1 MFQVARHTTP
11 IERNETMESHGN
23 EAVFSV
29 SRLLRLA
36 EDLESNDIAI
46 SYAAMYLQILPG
58 RVDRILFTLRHG
70 DMPAAMDVVLS
81 LKVRSHMVGGLAL
94 ERDCRILEQAL
105 RDRDTAAA
113 ARAADAIVR
122 DSVRLQLALEE
133 FLQHAED

>member
-1 MFQVARHTTP
+1 MTRTVGMQ
-11 IERNETMESHGN
+11 TMALQGD

-46 SYAAMYLQILPG
+46 SYAAMYLRMLPG
-58 RVDRILFTLRHG
+58 KVDQLLSTLRTG
-70 DMPAAMDVVLS
+70 DMRGAMDVVLS
-81 LKVRSHMVGGLAL
+81 LKVRSHMVGGLSL
-94 ERDCRILEQAL
+94 ERSCRLLEQSL
-105 RDRDTAAA
+105 RDGDIASA
-113 ARAADAIVR
+113 ARAADAVVR

>member
-1 MFQVARHTTP
+1 MGTQ
-11 IERNETMESHGN
+11 GN

-46 SYAAMYLQILPG
+46 SYAAMYLQMLPG
-58 RVDRILFTLRHG
+58 RVDRILSTLHAG
-70 DMPAAMDVVLS
+70 DVPAAIDVVLS

-94 ERDCRILEQAL
+94 ERDCRVLEQSL
-105 RDRDTAAA
+105 RDGDIAAA
-113 ARAADAIVR
+113 ARAADAVVR